1 MNSFPEH
8 LLPERKE
15 DFTIIRKEILINQ
28 MRKDIYDLMI
38 KGNENDFFDLVVFR
52 NRYQLTSSEVR
63 EIADILISEL
73 NERGWKTVLSYADTG
88 LFIFSTENPPPGAW

>member
-1 MNSFPEH
+1 MDKFPEH

-15 DFTIIRKEILINQ
+15 EFTEIRKDILTNQ

-52 NRYQLTSSEVR
+52 NRHQLTSSEVR
-63 EIADILISEL
+63 EIADILILEL

-88 LFIFSTENPPPGAW
+88 LFIYSTENPPPGAW